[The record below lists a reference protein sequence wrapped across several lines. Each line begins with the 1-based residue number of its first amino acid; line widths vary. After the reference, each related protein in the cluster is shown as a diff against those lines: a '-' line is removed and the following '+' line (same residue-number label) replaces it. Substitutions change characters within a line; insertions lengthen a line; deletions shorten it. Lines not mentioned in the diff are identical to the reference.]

1 MHDKLIGNLHDL
13 AGEFQCNELAYL
25 ALTTKIEGPLRD
37 RWAYSLHKTFS
48 PHDYVIARE
57 WPGLETQGLKR
68 RYADLAILARP
79 DDPVVRPALS
89 PCAIIE
95 LKALYSYDVING
107 KHGGVGRETC
117 KKLGELRDDA
127 QRWSEW
133 ASGGARIY
141 AVLLVAH
148 PDSEIADCYGRT
160 IKYMPGIKRAV
171 KKCGSPDKVK
181 ARARESL
188 QSVFG
193 DNTVAGELHGG
204 RAFGTGLSVLW
215 WLGEVIDGSLCIS
228 PNC

>member
-25 ALTTKIEGPLRD
+25 ALTAKIEGPLRD

-48 PHDYVIARE
+48 PHNYVVARE
-57 WPGLETQGLKR
+57 WYNVHR
-68 RYADLAILARP
+68 ADLAILAQQ
-79 DDPVVRPALS
+79 S

-117 KKLGELRDDA
+117 KSLGKLRDDA

-188 QSVFG
+188 QGVFG

-215 WLGEVIDGSLCIS
+215 WLGEVIDGSLCVS